1 MPALSVGKL
10 GMSFGERT
18 LFEDMSFEVEAR
30 DKVGLIGRN
39 GVGKTTLF
47 RLICGELEPASGVIA
62 AASGLNIGYMEQH
75 ACSKGNRSIY
85 DELESVFDGLKQTER
100 EIERIT
106 VTIERGTGDL
116 TDLIARQTELIE
128 KFERDG
134 GLTYKSRTR
143 SALTGLGF
151 KEAEFSMPTSA
162 LSGGQRSK
170 LSLLKLLLSG
180 SDLLLLDEPTNH
192 LDIASVAWL
201 EGFLRDFK
209 GAMIIISHD
218 RYFLDA
224 VTNKTVEI
232 EHGKCMTYKGAY
244 SDFIKKK
251 QAYEQSLMNQYQ
263 NDLKEIRRI
272 EGIIEQQKRWN
283 RERNIRTA
291 ESKQKEIDRIR
302 ARMVEPD
309 GALEG
314 IRMRF
319 EPRHESGSDV
329 LTARNLSKAFGDKRL
344 FENVGMHITKGE
356 RVFILGDN
364 GCGKTTLFRIL
375 CGRLRPDSGEYE
387 YGAMVDVGYF
397 DQMQEN
403 LNLNNTAIDEVW
415 NAYPQMTETKIRTSL
430 AAFLFKGDEVYKPLS
445 AMSGGERARISLL
458 KLMLGGFNLL
468 LLDEPT
474 NHLDASSREA
484 LEETLRGYEGTLVV
498 ISHDRYFINKLADRV
513 LTLGR
518 EGVTEYLGNYDNYL
532 ERVSQQ
538 PVEASEAA
546 PGKKA
551 EKPLNDYQLKKLRQS
566 EERKRKTKLART
578 EAEIEE
584 LEAAAEELQST
595 LAEETVQSD
604 YEQLMKLSAE
614 LEEKQNRLEELYDL
628 WAELQEETQQ
638 AADSGQ

>member
-1 MPALSVGKL
+1 MPVLSLSKIAMG
-10 GMSFGERT
+10 FGERT
-18 LFEDMSFEVEAR
+18 LFEDVSFEVESR

-47 RLICGELEPASGVIA
+47 KIICGELEPTAGVVA
-62 AASGLNIGYMEQH
+62 TERGLNVGYMEQH
-75 ACSKGNRSIY
+75 ACSAGDRSVY
-85 DELESVFDGLKQTER
+85 DELESVFDELKRMEH
-100 EIERIT
+100 EIEKIT
-106 VTIERGTGDL
+106 VTIEHSTGDL

-128 KFERDG
+128 RFERDG

-143 SALTGLGF
+143 SALMGLGF
-151 KEAEFSMPTSA
+151 REAEFGMPTSA

-192 LDIASVAWL
+192 LDVASVAWL

-244 SDFIKKK
+244 SEFIKKK
-251 QAYEQSLMNQYQ
+251 QAYEQALENKYQ
-263 NDLKEIRRI
+263 NDIKEIHRI
-272 EGIIEQQKRWN
+272 EGIIEQQRRWN
-283 RERNIRTA
+283 RERNIRMA
-291 ESKQKEIDRIR
+291 ESKQKEIDRIK
-302 ARMVEPD
+302 AQMVEPD
-309 GALEG
+309 GSLEG

-319 EPRHESGSDV
+319 DVRHESGNDV
-329 LTARNLSKAFGDKRL
+329 LIAKDLSKAFGDKRL
-344 FENVGMHITKGE
+344 FKNVDMHITKGE

-375 CGRLRPDSGEYE
+375 NGKLRPDSGEYE

-403 LNLNNTAIDEVW
+403 LNLNNTAIDEIW
-415 NAYPQMTETKIRTSL
+415 NAYPRMTETKIRSSL

-458 KLMLGGFNLL
+458 KLMLGGYNLL

-474 NHLDASSREA
+474 NHLDATSREA
-484 LEETLRGYEGTLVV
+484 LEDTLREYEGTLVV

-513 LTLGR
+513 LAMTKDGL
-518 EGVTEYLGNYDNYL
+518 TEYLGNYDNYL
-532 ERVSQQ
+532 ERISQQ
-538 PVEASEAA
+538 ETAQTGQSA
-546 PGKKA
+546 PAKKA

-566 EERKRKTKLART
+566 EERKRRTRLVKT
-578 EAEIEE
+578 EAEIET
-584 LEAAAEELQST
+584 LESETEELQSA
-595 LAEETVQSD
+595 LSDEAVQSD
-604 YEQLMKLSAE
+604 YEKLIALTAQ
-614 LEEKQNRLEELYDL
+614 LEEKQARLEELYEL
-628 WAELQEETQQ
+628 WEELQDE
-638 AADSGQ
+638 

>member
-1 MPALSVGKL
+1 
-10 GMSFGERT
+10 
-18 LFEDMSFEVEAR
+18 MSFEVESR

-47 RLICGELEPASGVIA
+47 KIICGELEPTQGVVA
-62 AASGLNIGYMEQH
+62 GERGLNIGYMEQH
-75 ACSKGNRSIY
+75 ACSQGNRSIY
-85 DELESVFDGLKQTER
+85 DELESVFAELMQMEH
-100 EIERIT
+100 EIEKIT
-106 VTIERGTGDL
+106 VTIEQSSGDL
-116 TDLIARQTELIE
+116 TELIARQTELIE
-128 KFERDG
+128 RFERDG

-143 SALTGLGF
+143 AALIGLGF
-151 KEAEFSMPTSA
+151 REEEFGMPTSA

-244 SDFIKKK
+244 SEFIKKK
-251 QAYEQSLMNQYQ
+251 QAYEKALENKYQ
-263 NDLKEIRRI
+263 NDIKEIKRI

-291 ESKQKEIDRIR
+291 ASKQKEIDRIK
-302 ARMVEPD
+302 ADMVEPD
-309 GALEG
+309 GSLEN
-314 IRMRF
+314 IRMTF
-319 EPRHESGSDV
+319 TPRHESGNDV
-329 LTARNLSKAFGDKRL
+329 LMAKDLSKAFGDKRL
-344 FENVGMHITKGE
+344 FRNVDLHITKGK

-375 CGRLRPDSGEYE
+375 NGKMRPDSGEYE

-403 LNLNNTAIDEVW
+403 LNLNNTAIDEIW
-415 NAYPQMTETKIRTSL
+415 NAYPRMTETHIRSSL

-458 KLMLGGFNLL
+458 KLMLGGCNLL

-484 LEETLRGYEGTLVV
+484 LEDTLKEYEGTLLI

-513 LTLGR
+513 LVMGKN
-518 EGVTEYLGNYDNYL
+518 GMTEYLGNYDNYL
-532 ERVSQQ
+532 ERISTQVSPADKEDV
-538 PVEASEAA
+538 PV
-546 PGKKA
+546 KK
-551 EKPLNDYQLKKLRQS
+551 EKPLNDWQLKKLKQS
-566 EERKRKTKLART
+566 EERKRKTKLAKT

-584 LEAAAEELQST
+584 LETAVEEMQAQLSD
-595 LAEETVQSD
+595 EKVQSD
-604 YEQLMKLSAE
+604 YEKLMALSSE
-614 LEEKQNRLEELYDL
+614 LEEKQKRLEELYDL
-628 WAELQEETQQ
+628 WTELQDE
-638 AADSGQ
+638 

>member
-1 MPALSVGKL
+1 MPVLSLSKL
-10 GMSFGERT
+10 SMGFGERT

-30 DKVGLIGRN
+30 DKDGLIGRN

-47 RLICGELEPASGVIA
+47 KIICGELEPTGGVVASER
-62 AASGLNIGYMEQH
+62 GLNIGYMEQH
-75 ACSKGNRSIY
+75 ACSNGKRSIY
-85 DELESVFDGLKQTER
+85 DELESVFAELMQMERDIETITE
-100 EIERIT
+100 
-106 VTIERGTGDL
+106 TIEHSTGDL
-116 TDLIARQTELIE
+116 TELIARQTELIE
-128 KFERDG
+128 RFERDG

-143 SALTGLGF
+143 SALIGLGF
-151 KEAEFSMPTSA
+151 REEEFGMPTSA

-209 GAMIIISHD
+209 GAMIIVSHD

-244 SDFIKKK
+244 SEFIKKK
-251 QAYEQSLMNQYQ
+251 QAYEKALENKYE
-263 NDLKEIRRI
+263 NDIKEIKRI

-283 RERNIRTA
+283 RERNIRMA
-291 ESKQKEIDRIR
+291 ESKQKEIDRIK
-302 ARMVEPD
+302 ADMVEPD
-309 GALEG
+309 GALEN

-319 EPRHESGSDV
+319 EPRHESGNDV
-329 LTARNLSKAFGDKRL
+329 LMAKNLSKAFGDKKL
-344 FENVGMHITKGE
+344 FKNVDMHITKGE

-375 CGRLRPDSGEYE
+375 NGKLRPDSGEYE

-403 LNLNNTAIDEVW
+403 LNLNNTAIDEIW
-415 NAYPQMTETKIRTSL
+415 NTYPRMTETRIRSSL

-458 KLMLGGFNLL
+458 KLMLGGCNLL

-484 LEETLRGYEGTLVV
+484 LEDTLKDYEGTLLI

-513 LTLGR
+513 LVMGQD
-518 EGVTEYLGNYDNYL
+518 GMTEYLGNYDNYL
-532 ERVSQQ
+532 ERISAQ
-538 PVEASEAA
+538 PSPAEENV
-546 PGKKA
+546 PVKK
-551 EKPLNDYQLKKLRQS
+551 EKPLNDYQLKKLKQS

-584 LEAAAEELQST
+584 LENEVSDLQEKLALEE
-595 LAEETVQSD
+595 VQSD
-604 YEQLMKLSAE
+604 YEQLMELTGKLETA
-614 LEEKQNRLEELYDL
+614 QGRLEELYDL
-628 WAELQEETQQ
+628 WAELQDE
-638 AADSGQ
+638 

>member
-1 MPALSVGKL
+1 MPVLSVSKL

-18 LFEDMSFEVEAR
+18 LFRDMSFEVESR

-47 RLICGELEPASGVIA
+47 KLICGELEPGEGVIA
-62 AASGLNIGYMEQH
+62 CERGKRIGYMEQH
-75 ACSKGNRSIY
+75 ACSNGTRSIY
-85 DELESVFDGLKQTER
+85 DELESVFDDLKATEK
-100 EIERIT
+100 EIET
-106 VTIERGTGDL
+106 VNAAVERGGDDL
-116 TDLIARQTELIE
+116 DALIARQTELIE
-128 KFERDG
+128 RFERDG
-134 GLTYKSRTR
+134 GLTYQSRTR
-143 SALTGLGF
+143 AALLGLGF
-151 KEAEFSMPTSA
+151 REAEFSMPTSA

-170 LSLLKLLLSG
+170 LSLLKLLLSQ

-232 EHGKCMTYKGAY
+232 EHGKSMTYKGAY
-244 SDFIKKK
+244 SAFIQKK
-251 QAYEQSLMNQYQ
+251 QAYEKALENKYQ
-263 NDLKEIRRI
+263 NDLKEIQRI

-302 ARMVEPD
+302 AQMVEPD

-329 LTARNLSKAFGDKRL
+329 LIASDLSKAFGDKRL
-344 FENVGMHITKGE
+344 FRSVDLHITKGE
-356 RVFILGDN
+356 RIFILGDN

-375 CGRLRPDSGEYE
+375 NGKLRPDTGGYE

-403 LNLNNTAIDEVW
+403 LNLNNTAIDEIW
-415 NAYPQMTETKIRTSL
+415 NAYPRMTETKIRTSL

-458 KLMLGGFNLL
+458 KLMLGGYNLL

-474 NHLDASSREA
+474 NHLDATSREA
-484 LEETLRGYEGTLVV
+484 LEDTLKSYAGTLVI

-513 LTLGR
+513 LVMHRDGLK
-518 EGVTEYLGNYDNYL
+518 EYLGNYDNYL
-532 ERVSQQ
+532 ERITAQAADEPSQT
-538 PVEASEAA
+538 VAA
-546 PGKKA
+546 KKA
-551 EKPLNDYQLKKLRQS
+551 EKPLNEYQLRKLQQS

-578 EAEIEE
+578 EEEIDA
-584 LEAAAEELQST
+584 LETAVEDLQND
-595 LAEETVQSD
+595 LAREDVQSD
-604 YEQLMKLSAE
+604 YEKLLSLTAD
-614 LEEKQNRLEELYDL
+614 LEAKQARLEELYDL
-628 WAELQEETQQ
+628 WAQLSD
-638 AADSGQ
+638 A

>member
-1 MPALSVGKL
+1 MPVLSLSKIAMG
-10 GMSFGERT
+10 FGERT
-18 LFEDMSFEVEAR
+18 LFEDVSFEVE
-30 DKVGLIGRN
+30 GLIGRN

-47 RLICGELEPASGVIA
+47 KIICGELEPTAGVVA
-62 AASGLNIGYMEQH
+62 TERGLNVGYMEQH
-75 ACSKGNRSIY
+75 ACSAGDRSVY
-85 DELESVFDGLKQTER
+85 DELESVFDELKRMEH
-100 EIERIT
+100 EIEKIT
-106 VTIERGTGDL
+106 VTIEHSTGDL

-128 KFERDG
+128 RFERDG

-143 SALTGLGF
+143 SALMGLGF
-151 KEAEFSMPTSA
+151 REAEFGMPTSA

-192 LDIASVAWL
+192 LDVASVAWL

-232 EHGKCMTYKGAY
+232 EHSKCMTYKGAY
-244 SDFIKKK
+244 SEFIKKK
-251 QAYEQSLMNQYQ
+251 QAYEQALENKYQ
-263 NDLKEIRRI
+263 NDIKEIHRI
-272 EGIIEQQKRWN
+272 EGIIEQQRRWN
-283 RERNIRTA
+283 RERNIRMA
-291 ESKQKEIDRIR
+291 ESKQKEIDRIK
-302 ARMVEPD
+302 AQMVEPD
-309 GALEG
+309 GSLEG

-319 EPRHESGSDV
+319 DVRHESGNDV
-329 LTARNLSKAFGDKRL
+329 LIAKDLSKAFGDKRL
-344 FENVGMHITKGE
+344 FKNVDMHITKGE

-375 CGRLRPDSGEYE
+375 NGKLRPDSGEYE

-403 LNLNNTAIDEVW
+403 LNLNNTAIDEIW
-415 NAYPQMTETKIRTSL
+415 NAYPRMTETKIRSSL

-458 KLMLGGFNLL
+458 KLMLGGYNLL

-474 NHLDASSREA
+474 NHLDATSREA
-484 LEETLRGYEGTLVV
+484 LEDTLREYEGTLVV

-513 LTLGR
+513 LAMTKDGL
-518 EGVTEYLGNYDNYL
+518 TEYLGNYDNYL
-532 ERVSQQ
+532 ERISQQ
-538 PVEASEAA
+538 ETAQTGQSA
-546 PGKKA
+546 PAKKA

-566 EERKRKTKLART
+566 EERKRRTRLIKT
-578 EAEIEE
+578 EAEIET
-584 LEAAAEELQST
+584 LESETEELQSA
-595 LAEETVQSD
+595 LSDEAVQSD
-604 YEQLMKLSAE
+604 YEKLIALTAQ
-614 LEEKQNRLEELYDL
+614 LEEKQARLEELYEL
-628 WAELQEETQQ
+628 WEELQESEL
-638 AADSGQ
+638 

>member
-1 MPALSVGKL
+1 MAVLSLSKL
-10 GMSFGERT
+10 SMAFGERT
-18 LFEDMSFEVEAR
+18 LFEDMSFEAEAR
-30 DKVGLIGRN
+30 DKIGLIGRN

-47 RLICGELEPASGVIA
+47 RIICGELEPTQGVVASER
-62 AASGLNIGYMEQH
+62 GLKIGYMEQH
-75 ACSKGNRSIY
+75 ACSQGNRSIY
-85 DELESVFDGLKQTER
+85 DELESVFAELMKTER
-100 EIERIT
+100 EIEKIT
-106 VTIERGTGDL
+106 ETIENSSGDL
-116 TDLIARQTELIE
+116 TELIARQTELIE
-128 KFERDG
+128 RFERDG

-143 SALTGLGF
+143 AALIGLGF
-151 KEAEFSMPTSA
+151 REEEFQMPTSA

-244 SDFIKKK
+244 SEFIKKK
-251 QAYEQSLMNQYQ
+251 QAYEKALENKYQ
-263 NDLKEIRRI
+263 NDIKEIRRI

-291 ESKQKEIDRIR
+291 ASKQKEIDRIK
-302 ARMVEPD
+302 AEMVEPD
-309 GALEG
+309 GSLES
-314 IRMRF
+314 IRMTF
-319 EPRHESGSDV
+319 SPRHESGNDV
-329 LTARNLSKAFGDKRL
+329 LTAKDLSKAFGDKKL
-344 FENVGMHITKGE
+344 FRNVDLHITKGE

-375 CGRLRPDSGEYE
+375 NGKMRPDSGEYA

-403 LNLNNTAIDEVW
+403 LNLNNTAIDEIW
-415 NAYPQMTETKIRTSL
+415 NTYPRMTETHIRSSL

-484 LEETLRGYEGTLVV
+484 LEDTLKEYEGTLLI

-513 LTLGR
+513 LAMGKD
-518 EGVTEYLGNYDNYL
+518 GMIEYLGNYDNYL
-532 ERVSQQ
+532 ERISAQ
-538 PVEASEAA
+538 PSPAA
-546 PGKKA
+546 EEETPVKK
-551 EKPLNDYQLKKLRQS
+551 EKPLNDWQLKKLKQS
-566 EERKRKTKLART
+566 EERKRKTKLAKT
-578 EAEIEE
+578 ESEIEE
-584 LEAAAEELQST
+584 LETAVEELQTELSG
-595 LAEETVQSD
+595 EEVQSD
-604 YEQLMKLSAE
+604 YEKLMALSSE
-614 LEEKQNRLEELYDL
+614 LEEKQARLEELYDL
-628 WAELQEETQQ
+628 WAQLQEE
-638 AADSGQ
+638 

>member
-1 MPALSVGKL
+1 MPALSVSKL
-10 GMSFGERT
+10 SMSFGERT
-18 LFEDMSFEVEAR
+18 LFEDMSFEVESR

-47 RLICGELEPASGVIA
+47 KIICGELEPASGVVA
-62 AASGLNIGYMEQH
+62 RERGLNVGYMEQH
-75 ACSKGNRSIY
+75 ACIY
-85 DELESVFDGLKQTER
+85 DELESVFDELKQMEN
-100 EIERIT
+100 EIEKIT
-106 VTIERGTGDL
+106 ITIEHSTGDL
-116 TDLIARQTELIE
+116 TELIARQTELIE
-128 KFERDG
+128 RFERDG

-143 SALTGLGF
+143 SALIGLGF
-151 KEAEFSMPTSA
+151 REAEFDMPTSA

-170 LSLLKLLLSG
+170 LSLLKLLLSK

-244 SDFIKKK
+244 SEFIKKK
-251 QAYEQSLMNQYQ
+251 QAYEQALENKYK
-263 NDLKEIRRI
+263 NDLKEIQRI

-291 ESKQKEIDRIR
+291 ESKQKEIDRIK
-302 ARMVEPD
+302 AQMVEPD

-319 EPRHESGSDV
+319 EPRHESGNDV
-329 LTARNLSKAFGDKRL
+329 LMAKDLSKSFGDKHL
-344 FENVGMHITKGE
+344 FKDVDMHITKGE

-375 CGRLRPDSGEYE
+375 NGKMRPDTGEYE

-403 LNLNNTAIDEVW
+403 LNLNNTAIDEIW
-415 NAYPQMTETKIRTSL
+415 NTYPRMTETKIRTSL

-458 KLMLGGFNLL
+458 KLMLGGYNLL

-484 LEETLRGYEGTLVV
+484 LEDTLLHYEGTLLI

-513 LTLGR
+513 LAMTKDGL
-518 EGVTEYLGNYDNYL
+518 TEYLGNYDNYL
-532 ERVSQQ
+532 ERISAQ
-538 PVEASEAA
+538 PASASSESA
-546 PGKKA
+546 PAKKQ

-566 EERKRKTKLART
+566 EERKRKTRLMRT

-584 LEAAAEELQST
+584 LEAAVEELQ
-595 LAEETVQSD
+595 AELSEEEVQSD
-604 YEQLMKLSAE
+604 YERLMALTAE
-614 LEEKQNRLEELYDL
+614 LEEKQSRLEELYEL
-628 WAELQEETQQ
+628 WAELQE
-638 AADSGQ
+638 

>member
-1 MPALSVGKL
+1 MAVLSLSKL
-10 GMSFGERT
+10 SMAFGERT
-18 LFEDMSFEVEAR
+18 LFEDMSFEVESR

-47 RLICGELEPASGVIA
+47 KIICGELEPTQGVVA
-62 AASGLNIGYMEQH
+62 GERGLNIGYMEQH
-75 ACSKGNRSIY
+75 ACSQGNRSIY
-85 DELESVFDGLKQTER
+85 DELESVFAELMQMEH
-100 EIERIT
+100 EIEKIT
-106 VTIERGTGDL
+106 VTIEQSSGDL
-116 TDLIARQTELIE
+116 TELIARQTELIE
-128 KFERDG
+128 RFESDG

-143 SALTGLGF
+143 AALIGLGF
-151 KEAEFSMPTSA
+151 REEEFGMPTSA

-218 RYFLDA
+218 RYLLDA

-244 SDFIKKK
+244 SEFIKKK
-251 QAYEQSLMNQYQ
+251 QAYEKALENKYQ
-263 NDLKEIRRI
+263 NDIKEIKRI

-291 ESKQKEIDRIR
+291 ASKQKEIDRIK
-302 ARMVEPD
+302 ADMVEPD
-309 GALEG
+309 GSLEN
-314 IRMRF
+314 IRMTF
-319 EPRHESGSDV
+319 TPRHESGNDV
-329 LTARNLSKAFGDKRL
+329 LMAKDLSKAFGDKRL
-344 FENVGMHITKGE
+344 FRNVDLHITKGE

-375 CGRLRPDSGEYE
+375 NGKMRPDSGEYE

-403 LNLNNTAIDEVW
+403 LNLNNTAIDEIW
-415 NAYPQMTETKIRTSL
+415 NAYPRMTETHIRSSL

-458 KLMLGGFNLL
+458 KLMLGGCNLL

-484 LEETLRGYEGTLVV
+484 LEDTLKEYEGTLLI

-513 LTLGR
+513 LVMGKN
-518 EGVTEYLGNYDNYL
+518 GMTEYLGNYDNYL
-532 ERVSQQ
+532 ERISTQVSPADKEDV
-538 PVEASEAA
+538 PV
-546 PGKKA
+546 KK
-551 EKPLNDYQLKKLRQS
+551 EKPLNDWQLKKLKQS
-566 EERKRKTKLART
+566 EERKRKTKLAKT

-584 LEAAAEELQST
+584 LETAVEEMQAQLSD
-595 LAEETVQSD
+595 EKVQSD
-604 YEQLMKLSAE
+604 YEKLMALSSE
-614 LEEKQNRLEELYDL
+614 LEEKQKRLEELYDL
-628 WAELQEETQQ
+628 WTELQDE
-638 AADSGQ
+638 

>member
-1 MPALSVGKL
+1 MPVLSLSKIAMG
-10 GMSFGERT
+10 FGERT
-18 LFEDMSFEVEAR
+18 LFEDVSFEVESR

-47 RLICGELEPASGVIA
+47 KIICGELEPTAGVVA
-62 AASGLNIGYMEQH
+62 TERGLNVGYMEQH
-75 ACSKGNRSIY
+75 ACSAGDRSVY
-85 DELESVFDGLKQTER
+85 DELESVFDDLKRMEH
-100 EIERIT
+100 EIEKIT
-106 VTIERGTGDL
+106 VTIEHSTGDL

-128 KFERDG
+128 RFERDG

-143 SALTGLGF
+143 SALMGLGF
-151 KEAEFSMPTSA
+151 REAEFGMPTSA

-192 LDIASVAWL
+192 LDVASVAWL

-232 EHGKCMTYKGAY
+232 EHSKCMTYKGAY
-244 SDFIKKK
+244 SEFIKKK
-251 QAYEQSLMNQYQ
+251 QAYEQALENKYQ
-263 NDLKEIRRI
+263 NDIKEIHRI
-272 EGIIEQQKRWN
+272 EGIIEQQRRWN
-283 RERNIRTA
+283 RERNIRMA
-291 ESKQKEIDRIR
+291 ESKQKEIDRIK
-302 ARMVEPD
+302 AQMVEPD
-309 GALEG
+309 GSLEG

-319 EPRHESGSDV
+319 DVRHESGNDV
-329 LTARNLSKAFGDKRL
+329 LIAKDLSKAFGDKRL
-344 FENVGMHITKGE
+344 FKNVDMHITKGE

-375 CGRLRPDSGEYE
+375 NGKLRPDSGEYE

-403 LNLNNTAIDEVW
+403 LNLNNTAIDEIW
-415 NAYPQMTETKIRTSL
+415 NAYPRMTETKIRSSL

-458 KLMLGGFNLL
+458 KLMLGGYNLL

-474 NHLDASSREA
+474 NHLDATSREA
-484 LEETLRGYEGTLVV
+484 LEDTLRDYEGTLVV

-513 LTLGR
+513 LAMTKDGL
-518 EGVTEYLGNYDNYL
+518 TEYLGNYDNYL
-532 ERVSQQ
+532 ERISQQ
-538 PVEASEAA
+538 ETAQTGESA
-546 PGKKA
+546 PAKKA

-566 EERKRKTKLART
+566 EERKRRTRLIKT
-578 EAEIEE
+578 EAEIET
-584 LEAAAEELQST
+584 LESETEELQSA
-595 LAEETVQSD
+595 LSDEAVQSD
-604 YEQLMKLSAE
+604 YEKLIALTAQ
-614 LEEKQNRLEELYDL
+614 LEEKQARLEELYEL
-628 WAELQEETQQ
+628 WEELQDE
-638 AADSGQ
+638 

>member
-1 MPALSVGKL
+1 MMAVLSLSKL
-10 GMSFGERT
+10 SMAFGERT
-18 LFEDMSFEVEAR
+18 LFEDMSFEVESR

-47 RLICGELEPASGVIA
+47 KIICGELEPTQGVVA
-62 AASGLNIGYMEQH
+62 GERGLNIGYMEQH
-75 ACSKGNRSIY
+75 ACSQGNRSIY
-85 DELESVFDGLKQTER
+85 DELESVFAELMQMEH
-100 EIERIT
+100 EIEKIT
-106 VTIERGTGDL
+106 VTIEQSSGDL
-116 TDLIARQTELIE
+116 TELIARQTELIE
-128 KFERDG
+128 RFERDG

-143 SALTGLGF
+143 AALIGLGF
-151 KEAEFSMPTSA
+151 REEEFGMPTSA

-232 EHGKCMTYKGAY
+232 EHEKCMTYKGAY
-244 SDFIKKK
+244 SEFIKKK
-251 QAYEQSLMNQYQ
+251 QAYEKALENKYQ
-263 NDLKEIRRI
+263 NDIKEIKRI

-291 ESKQKEIDRIR
+291 ASKQKEIDRIK
-302 ARMVEPD
+302 ADMVEPD
-309 GALEG
+309 GSLEN
-314 IRMRF
+314 IRMTF
-319 EPRHESGSDV
+319 TPRHESGNDV
-329 LTARNLSKAFGDKRL
+329 LMAKDLSKAFGDKRL
-344 FENVGMHITKGE
+344 FRNVDLHITKGE

-375 CGRLRPDSGEYE
+375 NGKMRPDSGEYE
-387 YGAMVDVGYF
+387 YGAMVDIGYF

-403 LNLNNTAIDEVW
+403 LNLNNTAIDEIW
-415 NAYPQMTETKIRTSL
+415 NAYPRMTETHIRSSL

-445 AMSGGERARISLL
+445 AMSGGERARVSLL
-458 KLMLGGFNLL
+458 KLMLGGCNLL

-484 LEETLRGYEGTLVV
+484 LEDTLKEYEGTLLI

-513 LTLGR
+513 LVMGKN
-518 EGVTEYLGNYDNYL
+518 GMTEYLGNYDNYL
-532 ERVSQQ
+532 ERISTQISPADTEDV
-538 PVEASEAA
+538 PV
-546 PGKKA
+546 KK
-551 EKPLNDYQLKKLRQS
+551 EKPLNDWQLKKLKQS
-566 EERKRKTKLART
+566 EERKRKTKLAKT

-584 LEAAAEELQST
+584 LETAVEEMQAQLSD
-595 LAEETVQSD
+595 EKVQSD
-604 YEQLMKLSAE
+604 YEKLMALSSE
-614 LEEKQNRLEELYDL
+614 LEEKQKRLEELYDL
-628 WAELQEETQQ
+628 WTELQDE
-638 AADSGQ
+638 

>member
-1 MPALSVGKL
+1 MMAVLSLSKL
-10 GMSFGERT
+10 SMAFGERT
-18 LFEDMSFEVEAR
+18 LFEDMSFEVESR

-47 RLICGELEPASGVIA
+47 KIICGELEPTQGVVA
-62 AASGLNIGYMEQH
+62 GERGLNIGYMEQH
-75 ACSKGNRSIY
+75 ACSQGNRSIY
-85 DELESVFDGLKQTER
+85 DELESVFAELMQMEH
-100 EIERIT
+100 EIEKIT
-106 VTIERGTGDL
+106 VTIEQSSGDL
-116 TDLIARQTELIE
+116 TELIARQTELNE
-128 KFERDG
+128 RFERDG

-143 SALTGLGF
+143 AALIGLGF
-151 KEAEFSMPTSA
+151 REEEFGMPTSA

-244 SDFIKKK
+244 SEFIKKK
-251 QAYEQSLMNQYQ
+251 QAYEKALENKYQ
-263 NDLKEIRRI
+263 NDIKEIKRI

-291 ESKQKEIDRIR
+291 ASKQKEIDRIK
-302 ARMVEPD
+302 ADMVEPD
-309 GALEG
+309 GSLEN
-314 IRMRF
+314 IRMTF
-319 EPRHESGSDV
+319 TPRHESGNDV
-329 LTARNLSKAFGDKRL
+329 LMAKDLSKAFGDKRL
-344 FENVGMHITKGE
+344 FRNVDLHITKGE

-375 CGRLRPDSGEYE
+375 NGKMRPDSGEYE

-403 LNLNNTAIDEVW
+403 LNLNNTAIDEIW
-415 NAYPQMTETKIRTSL
+415 NAYPRMTETHIRSSL

-458 KLMLGGFNLL
+458 KLMLGGCNLL

-484 LEETLRGYEGTLVV
+484 LEDTLKEYEGTLLI

-513 LTLGR
+513 LVMGKN
-518 EGVTEYLGNYDNYL
+518 GMTEYLGNYDNYL
-532 ERVSQQ
+532 ERISTQVSPADKEDV
-538 PVEASEAA
+538 PV
-546 PGKKA
+546 KK
-551 EKPLNDYQLKKLRQS
+551 EKPLNDWQLKKLKQS
-566 EERKRKTKLART
+566 EERKRKTKLAKT

-584 LEAAAEELQST
+584 LETAVEEMQAQLSD
-595 LAEETVQSD
+595 EKVQSD
-604 YEQLMKLSAE
+604 YEKLMALSSE
-614 LEEKQNRLEELYDL
+614 LEEKQKRLEELYDL
-628 WAELQEETQQ
+628 WTELQDE
-638 AADSGQ
+638 

>member
-1 MPALSVGKL
+1 MMAVLSLSKL
-10 GMSFGERT
+10 SMAFGERT
-18 LFEDMSFEVEAR
+18 LFEDMSFEVESR

-47 RLICGELEPASGVIA
+47 KIICGELEPTQGVVA
-62 AASGLNIGYMEQH
+62 GERGLNIGYMEQH
-75 ACSKGNRSIY
+75 ACSQGNRSIY
-85 DELESVFDGLKQTER
+85 DELESVFAELMQMEH
-100 EIERIT
+100 EIEKIT
-106 VTIERGTGDL
+106 VTIEQSSGDL
-116 TDLIARQTELIE
+116 TELIARQAELIE
-128 KFERDG
+128 RFERDG

-143 SALTGLGF
+143 AALIGLGF
-151 KEAEFSMPTSA
+151 REEEFGMPTSA

-244 SDFIKKK
+244 SEFIKKK
-251 QAYEQSLMNQYQ
+251 QAYEKALENKYQ
-263 NDLKEIRRI
+263 NDIKEIKRI

-291 ESKQKEIDRIR
+291 ASKQKEIDRIK
-302 ARMVEPD
+302 ADMVEPD
-309 GALEG
+309 GSLEN
-314 IRMRF
+314 IRMTF
-319 EPRHESGSDV
+319 TPRHESGNDV
-329 LTARNLSKAFGDKRL
+329 LMAKDLSKAFGDKRL
-344 FENVGMHITKGE
+344 FRNVDLHITKGE

-375 CGRLRPDSGEYE
+375 NGKMRPDSGEYE

-403 LNLNNTAIDEVW
+403 LNLNNTAIDEIW
-415 NAYPQMTETKIRTSL
+415 NAYPRMTETHIRSSL

-445 AMSGGERARISLL
+445 AMSGGERARVSLL
-458 KLMLGGFNLL
+458 KLMLGGCNLL

-484 LEETLRGYEGTLVV
+484 LEDTLKEYEGTLLI

-513 LTLGR
+513 LVMGKN
-518 EGVTEYLGNYDNYL
+518 GMTEYLGNYDNYL
-532 ERVSQQ
+532 ERISTQVSPADTEDV
-538 PVEASEAA
+538 PV
-546 PGKKA
+546 KK
-551 EKPLNDYQLKKLRQS
+551 EKPLNDWQLKKLKQS
-566 EERKRKTKLART
+566 EERKRKTKLAKT
-578 EAEIEE
+578 EAQIEE
-584 LEAAAEELQST
+584 LETAVEEMQAQLSD
-595 LAEETVQSD
+595 EKVQSD
-604 YEQLMKLSAE
+604 YEKLMALSSE
-614 LEEKQNRLEELYDL
+614 LEEKQKRLEELYDL
-628 WAELQEETQQ
+628 WTELQDE
-638 AADSGQ
+638 

>member
-1 MPALSVGKL
+1 MPVLSLSKVS
-10 GMSFGERT
+10 MAFGERT
-18 LFEDMSFEVEAR
+18 LFEDLSFEVEAR

-47 RLICGELEPASGVIA
+47 KIICGQLEPVSGVV
-62 AASGLNIGYMEQH
+62 ASQRGLNIGYMEQH
-75 ACSKGNRSIY
+75 ACSNGTRSIY
-85 DELESVFDGLKQTER
+85 DELESVFDELKEMEWEIDELNR
-100 EIERIT
+100 AVSEGAVDLIERQT
-106 VTIERGTGDL
+106 ALMER
-116 TDLIARQTELIE
+116 
-128 KFERDG
+128 FESEG

-143 SALTGLGF
+143 SALLGLGF
-151 KEAEFSMPTSA
+151 KEAEFGMPTSA

-170 LSLLKLLLSG
+170 LSLLKLLLSK
-180 SDLLLLDEPTNH
+180 SDMLLLDEPTNH

-209 GAMIIISHD
+209 GAMLIVSHD

-232 EHGKCMTYKGAY
+232 EHGRGTVYKGAY
-244 SDFIKKK
+244 SVFIEKK
-251 QAYEQSLMNQYQ
+251 QAHEKALENKYQ
-263 NDLKEIRRI
+263 NDMKEIRRI

-291 ESKQKEIDRIR
+291 ASKQKEIDRIKEQL
-302 ARMVEPD
+302 VEPD
-309 GALEG
+309 SALES

-319 EPRHESGSDV
+319 EPRHESGNDV
-329 LTARNLSKAFGDKRL
+329 LMAKDLSKAFGDKKL
-344 FENVGMHITKGE
+344 FKSVDLHITKGE

-375 CGRLRPDSGEYE
+375 NGKLRPDTGEYE

-403 LNLNNTAIDEVW
+403 LNLNNTAIDEIW
-415 NAYPQMTETKIRTSL
+415 NTYPQLTETKVRSSL
-430 AAFLFKGDEVYKPLS
+430 AAFLFKGDEVFKPLS

-458 KLMLGGFNLL
+458 KLMLGGYNLL

-484 LEETLRGYEGTLVV
+484 LEDTLRDYEGTLVI

-513 LTLGR
+513 LALGKN
-518 EGVTEYLGNYDNYL
+518 GVTEYLGNYDNYL
-532 ERVSQQ
+532 ERISAQAVSEDGEK
-538 PVEASEAA
+538 PAE
-546 PGKKA
+546 KK
-551 EKPLNDYQLKKLRQS
+551 EKPLNDWQLKKQRQS
-566 EERKRKTKLART
+566 EERKRKTQLTRT

-584 LEAAAEELQST
+584 LETKSEELQDQ
-595 LAEETVQSD
+595 LAREDVQSD
-604 YEQLMKLSAE
+604 YEQLMALTAE
-614 LEEKQNRLEELYDL
+614 LEETQGRLEELYEL
-628 WAELQEETQQ
+628 WAQLQEDTE
-638 AADSGQ
+638 

>member
-1 MPALSVGKL
+1 MMAVLSLSKL
-10 GMSFGERT
+10 SMAFGERT
-18 LFEDMSFEVEAR
+18 LFEDMSFEVESR

-47 RLICGELEPASGVIA
+47 KIICGELEPTQGVVA
-62 AASGLNIGYMEQH
+62 GERGLNIGYMEQH
-75 ACSKGNRSIY
+75 ACSQGNRSIY
-85 DELESVFDGLKQTER
+85 DELESVFAELMQMEH
-100 EIERIT
+100 EIEKIT
-106 VTIERGTGDL
+106 VTIEQSSGDL
-116 TDLIARQTELIE
+116 TELIARQAELIE
-128 KFERDG
+128 RFERDG

-143 SALTGLGF
+143 AALIGLGF
-151 KEAEFSMPTSA
+151 REEEFGMPTSA

-244 SDFIKKK
+244 SEFIKKK
-251 QAYEQSLMNQYQ
+251 QAYEKALENKYQ
-263 NDLKEIRRI
+263 NDIKEIKRI

-291 ESKQKEIDRIR
+291 ASKQKEIDRIK
-302 ARMVEPD
+302 ADMVEPD
-309 GALEG
+309 GSLEN
-314 IRMRF
+314 IRMTF
-319 EPRHESGSDV
+319 TPRHESGNDV
-329 LTARNLSKAFGDKRL
+329 LMAKDLSKAFGDKRL
-344 FENVGMHITKGE
+344 FRNVDLHITKGE

-375 CGRLRPDSGEYE
+375 NGKMRPDSGEYE

-403 LNLNNTAIDEVW
+403 LNLNNTAIDEIW
-415 NAYPQMTETKIRTSL
+415 NAYPRMTETHIRSSL

-445 AMSGGERARISLL
+445 AMSGGERARVSLL
-458 KLMLGGFNLL
+458 KLMLGGCNLL

-484 LEETLRGYEGTLVV
+484 LEDTLKEYEGTLLI

-513 LTLGR
+513 LVMGKN
-518 EGVTEYLGNYDNYL
+518 GMTEYLGNYDNYL
-532 ERVSQQ
+532 ERISTQVSPADKEDV
-538 PVEASEAA
+538 PV
-546 PGKKA
+546 KK
-551 EKPLNDYQLKKLRQS
+551 EKPLNDWQLKKLKQS
-566 EERKRKTKLART
+566 EERKRKTKLAKT

-584 LEAAAEELQST
+584 LETAVEEMQAQLSD
-595 LAEETVQSD
+595 EKVQSD
-604 YEQLMKLSAE
+604 YEKLMALSSE
-614 LEEKQNRLEELYDL
+614 LEEKQKRLEELYDL
-628 WAELQEETQQ
+628 WTELQDE
-638 AADSGQ
+638 

>member
-1 MPALSVGKL
+1 MPVLSLSKIAMG
-10 GMSFGERT
+10 FGERT
-18 LFEDMSFEVEAR
+18 LFEDVSFEVESR

-47 RLICGELEPASGVIA
+47 KIICGELEPTAGVVA
-62 AASGLNIGYMEQH
+62 TERGLNVGYMEQH
-75 ACSKGNRSIY
+75 ACSAGDRSVY
-85 DELESVFDGLKQTER
+85 DELESVFDDLKRMEH
-100 EIERIT
+100 EIEKIT
-106 VTIERGTGDL
+106 ITIDRSTGDL

-128 KFERDG
+128 RFERDG

-143 SALTGLGF
+143 SALMGLGF
-151 KEAEFSMPTSA
+151 REAEFGMPTSA

-192 LDIASVAWL
+192 LDVASVAWL

-232 EHGKCMTYKGAY
+232 EHSKCMTYKGAY

-251 QAYEQSLMNQYQ
+251 QAYEQALENKYQ
-263 NDLKEIRRI
+263 NDIKEIHRI
-272 EGIIEQQKRWN
+272 EGIIEQQRRWN
-283 RERNIRTA
+283 RERNIRMA
-291 ESKQKEIDRIR
+291 ESKQKEIDRIK
-302 ARMVEPD
+302 AQMVEPD
-309 GALEG
+309 GSLEG

-319 EPRHESGSDV
+319 DVRHESGNDV
-329 LTARNLSKAFGDKRL
+329 LIAKDLSKAFGDKRL
-344 FENVGMHITKGE
+344 FKNVDMHITKGE

-375 CGRLRPDSGEYE
+375 NGKLRPDSGEYE

-403 LNLNNTAIDEVW
+403 LNFNNTAIDEIW
-415 NAYPQMTETKIRTSL
+415 NAYPRMTETKIRSSL

-458 KLMLGGFNLL
+458 KLMLGGYNLL

-474 NHLDASSREA
+474 NHLDATSREA
-484 LEETLRGYEGTLVV
+484 LEDTLREYEGTLVV

-513 LTLGR
+513 LAMTKDGL
-518 EGVTEYLGNYDNYL
+518 TEYLGNYDNYL
-532 ERVSQQ
+532 ERISQQ
-538 PVEASEAA
+538 ETAQTGQSA
-546 PGKKA
+546 PAKKA

-566 EERKRKTKLART
+566 EERKRRTRLTKT
-578 EAEIEE
+578 EAEIET
-584 LEAAAEELQST
+584 LESETEELQSA
-595 LAEETVQSD
+595 LSDEAVQSD
-604 YEQLMKLSAE
+604 YEKLIALTAQ
-614 LEEKQNRLEELYDL
+614 LEEKQARLEELYEL
-628 WAELQEETQQ
+628 WEELQE
-638 AADSGQ
+638 

>member
-1 MPALSVGKL
+1 MPALSLSKL
-10 GMSFGERT
+10 SMAFGERT

-30 DKVGLIGRN
+30 DKVGLTGRN

-47 RLICGELEPASGVIA
+47 KLITGELEPTSGVIA
-62 AASGLNIGYMEQH
+62 KERGLNIGYMEQH
-75 ACSKGNRSIY
+75 ACSNGGRSIY
-85 DELESVFDGLKQTER
+85 DELESVFEHLSRMEHD
-100 EIERIT
+100 IEKIT
-106 VTIERGTGDL
+106 ITIEHSTGDL
-116 TDLIARQTELIE
+116 SELIAHQTELIE
-128 KFERDG
+128 RFEREG

-143 SALTGLGF
+143 SALIGLGF
-151 KEAEFSMPTSA
+151 SEKEFGMPTSA

-192 LDIASVAWL
+192 LDISSVAWL

-232 EHGKCMTYKGAY
+232 EHNKCMTYKGSY
-244 SDFIKKK
+244 SEFIKKK
-251 QAYEQSLMNQYQ
+251 QAYEKALQ
-263 NDLKEIRRI
+263 NKYENDIKEIRRI

-283 RERNIRTA
+283 RERNLRTA
-291 ESKQKEIDRIR
+291 ASKQKEIDRIK
-302 ARMVEPD
+302 ADMTEPD
-309 GALEG
+309 GELES

-319 EPRHESGSDV
+319 EPRHESGNDV
-329 LTARNLSKAFGDKRL
+329 LIAEGLSKAFGDKKL
-344 FENVGMHITKGE
+344 FKDVSLHITKGE

-375 CGRLRPDSGEYE
+375 CGKLRPDSGGYE
-387 YGAMVDVGYF
+387 YGAMVDMGYF

-403 LNLNNTAIDEVW
+403 LNLNNTAIDEIW
-415 NAYPQMTETKIRTSL
+415 NTYPQLTETRVRSSL

-458 KLMLGGFNLL
+458 KLMLGGGNLL

-484 LEETLRGYEGTLVV
+484 LEDTLKDYEGTLLI
-498 ISHDRYFINKLADRV
+498 ISHDRYFINKLADRI
-513 LTLGR
+513 LALDKN
-518 EGVTEYLGNYDNYL
+518 GVTEYLGNYDNYL
-532 ERVSQQ
+532 ERITAQ
-538 PVEASEAA
+538 PSPIKDESHDKPA
-546 PGKKA
+546 KK
-551 EKPLNDYQLKKLRQS
+551 EKPLNDWQLRKLQQS
-566 EERKRKTKLART
+566 EERKRKTKLNKT

-584 LEAAAEELQST
+584 LEEEANALQEELSK
-595 LAEETVQSD
+595 EETQSD
-604 YEQLMKLSAE
+604 YEKLMELTEKL
-614 LEEKQNRLEELYDL
+614 EKAQSRLEELYDL
-628 WAELQEETQQ
+628 WAELQE
-638 AADSGQ
+638 

>member
-1 MPALSVGKL
+1 MPVLSLSKIAMG
-10 GMSFGERT
+10 FGERT
-18 LFEDMSFEVEAR
+18 LFEDVSFEVESR

-47 RLICGELEPASGVIA
+47 KIICGELEPTAGVVA
-62 AASGLNIGYMEQH
+62 TERGLNVGYMEQH
-75 ACSKGNRSIY
+75 ACSAGDRSVY
-85 DELESVFDGLKQTER
+85 DELESVFDELKRMEH
-100 EIERIT
+100 EIEKIT
-106 VTIERGTGDL
+106 VTIEHSTGDL

-128 KFERDG
+128 RFERDG

-143 SALTGLGF
+143 SALMGLGF
-151 KEAEFSMPTSA
+151 REAEFGMPTSA

-192 LDIASVAWL
+192 LDVASVAWL

-232 EHGKCMTYKGAY
+232 EHSKCMTYKGAY
-244 SDFIKKK
+244 SEFIKKK
-251 QAYEQSLMNQYQ
+251 QAYEQALENKYQ
-263 NDLKEIRRI
+263 NDIKEIHRI
-272 EGIIEQQKRWN
+272 EGIIEQQRRWN
-283 RERNIRTA
+283 RERNIRMA
-291 ESKQKEIDRIR
+291 ESKQKEIDRIK
-302 ARMVEPD
+302 AQMVEPD
-309 GALEG
+309 GSLEG

-319 EPRHESGSDV
+319 DVRHESGNDV
-329 LTARNLSKAFGDKRL
+329 LIAKDLSKAFGDKRL
-344 FENVGMHITKGE
+344 FKNVDMHITKGE

-375 CGRLRPDSGEYE
+375 NGKLRPDSGEYE

-403 LNLNNTAIDEVW
+403 LNLNNTAIDEIW
-415 NAYPQMTETKIRTSL
+415 NAYPRMTETKIRSSL

-458 KLMLGGFNLL
+458 KLMLGGYNLL

-474 NHLDASSREA
+474 NHLDATSREA
-484 LEETLRGYEGTLVV
+484 LEDTLREYEGTLVV

-513 LTLGR
+513 LAMTKDGL
-518 EGVTEYLGNYDNYL
+518 TEYLGNYDNYL
-532 ERVSQQ
+532 ERISQQ
-538 PVEASEAA
+538 ETAQTGESA
-546 PGKKA
+546 PAKKA

-566 EERKRKTKLART
+566 EERKRRTRLTKT
-578 EAEIEE
+578 EAEIET
-584 LEAAAEELQST
+584 LESETEELQSV
-595 LAEETVQSD
+595 LSDEAVQSD
-604 YEQLMKLSAE
+604 YEKLIALTAQ
-614 LEEKQNRLEELYDL
+614 LEEKQARLEELYEL
-628 WAELQEETQQ
+628 WEELQDE
-638 AADSGQ
+638 

>member
-1 MPALSVGKL
+1 MPVLSLSKIAMG
-10 GMSFGERT
+10 FGERT
-18 LFEDMSFEVEAR
+18 LFEDVSFEVESR

-47 RLICGELEPASGVIA
+47 KIICGELEPTAGVVA
-62 AASGLNIGYMEQH
+62 AERGLNVGYMEQH
-75 ACSKGNRSIY
+75 ACSAGDRSVY
-85 DELESVFDGLKQTER
+85 DELESVFDELKRMEH
-100 EIERIT
+100 EIEKIT
-106 VTIERGTGDL
+106 ITIDRSTGDL

-128 KFERDG
+128 RFERDG

-143 SALTGLGF
+143 SALMGLGF
-151 KEAEFSMPTSA
+151 REAEFGMPTSA

-192 LDIASVAWL
+192 LDVASVAWL

-232 EHGKCMTYKGAY
+232 EHSKCMTYKGAY
-244 SDFIKKK
+244 SEFIKKK
-251 QAYEQSLMNQYQ
+251 QAYEQALENKYQ
-263 NDLKEIRRI
+263 NDIKEIHRI
-272 EGIIEQQKRWN
+272 EGIIEQQRRWN
-283 RERNIRTA
+283 RERNIRMA
-291 ESKQKEIDRIR
+291 ESKQKEIDRIK
-302 ARMVEPD
+302 AQMVEPD
-309 GALEG
+309 GSLEG

-319 EPRHESGSDV
+319 DVRHESGNDV
-329 LTARNLSKAFGDKRL
+329 LIAKDLSKAFGDKRL
-344 FENVGMHITKGE
+344 FKNVDMHITKGE

-375 CGRLRPDSGEYE
+375 NGKLRPDSGEYE

-403 LNLNNTAIDEVW
+403 LNLNNTAIDEIW
-415 NAYPQMTETKIRTSL
+415 NAYPRMTETKIRSSL

-458 KLMLGGFNLL
+458 KLMLGGYNLL

-474 NHLDASSREA
+474 NHLDATSREA
-484 LEETLRGYEGTLVV
+484 LEDTLREYEGTLVV

-513 LTLGR
+513 LAMTKDGL
-518 EGVTEYLGNYDNYL
+518 TEYLGNYDNYL
-532 ERVSQQ
+532 ERISQQ
-538 PVEASEAA
+538 ETAQTGQSA
-546 PGKKA
+546 PAKKA

-566 EERKRKTKLART
+566 EERKRRTRLTKT
-578 EAEIEE
+578 EAEIET
-584 LEAAAEELQST
+584 LESETEELQSA
-595 LAEETVQSD
+595 LSDEAVQSD
-604 YEQLMKLSAE
+604 YEKLIALTAQ
-614 LEEKQNRLEELYDL
+614 LEEKQARLEELYEL
-628 WAELQEETQQ
+628 WEELQESEL
-638 AADSGQ
+638 